1 MSDGLNDRGKA
12 LEGAFFQQKDQ
23 ELLIRLRRELET
35 EEVKVALSQSSGI
48 VDESLLN
55 QLVEL
60 EIEPASF
67 ASFALLPL
75 VEVAWADGKM
85 QSSERDA
92 ILSAAES
99 GGIQKESVEME
110 VLDGWLQQPPSAE
123 LFEVWKVY
131 AATLSGSLSEEQA
144 KELRDDIMG
153 RARSVAEAA
162 GGILGF
168 GNKVSDE
175 ETEVLDKLSAAFSR

>member
-23 ELLIRLRRELET
+23 ELLIRLRQELET

-75 VEVAWADGKM
+75 VEVAWADGKIWF
-85 QSSERDA
+85 QS
-92 ILSAAES
+92 
-99 GGIQKESVEME
+99 K
-110 VLDGWLQQPPSAE
+110 WPKPHTTHPS
-123 LFEVWKVY
+123 K
-131 AATLSGSLSEEQA
+131 
-144 KELRDDIMG
+144 M
-153 RARSVAEAA
+153 
-162 GGILGF
+162 
-168 GNKVSDE
+168 
-175 ETEVLDKLSAAFSR
+175 